1 MAATTAP
8 MKSWQ
13 IQQQRKKILTRGAI
27 TMFAL
32 LVLSAYL
39 MPLLYGVVTS
49 IKSKA
54 QIADINAPLLPA
66 EALTFEYE
74 GKEYDIYQVP
84 TDSGVQEWALV
95 KKGREAS
102 QFVDPSNPEAG
113 PIDWEGRWR
122 TLDRVRGFAPQW
134 GNYAEAFNKID
145 FLLLLRNTMVYAI
158 LTTIGTVISSS
169 IVGYGFARFDF
180 PYKNVIFMVVIA
192 TIILPPQVTLVPKYA
207 FFTYIGWTGSW
218 WPLVVPTFFANA
230 YNIFLMRQYFMTIPR
245 ALDEAAMIDGAGPI
259 RIFWSIN
266 LPQAKPA
273 LVAVSLFH
281 FFFAWND
288 FFDPLIYLAG
298 KPDLYPLTIG
308 LTFFQGV
315 FSQDQQLIQAASF
328 MTLIIPLIIFF
339 FAQRFFVQ
347 GVVMTGVDK

>member
-1 MAATTAP
+1 MAAIAQPST
-8 MKSWQ
+8 SRQ
-13 IQQQRKKILTRGAI
+13 LQQRRKQILTRGAL

-32 LVLSAYL
+32 LVLSVYL
-39 MPLLYGVVTS
+39 MPLLYGAVTS

-54 QIADINAPLLPA
+54 QIADINAPLFPA
-66 EALTFEYE
+66 ETLTFEYE

-84 TDSGVQEWALV
+84 TDDGMKEWALV

-102 QFVDPSNPEAG
+102 QFVDPRNPDAG
-113 PIDWEGRWR
+113 RIDWEGRWR

-134 GNYAEAFNKID
+134 DNYREAFTKID
-145 FLLLLRNTMVYAI
+145 FLLLLRNTLSYAFI
-158 LTTIGTVISSS
+158 TTFAAVASSA

-180 PYKNVIFMVVIA
+180 PYKNLIFMIVIA
-192 TIILPPQVTLVPKYA
+192 TIVLPPQVTLVPKYA

-315 FSQDQQLIQAASF
+315 FSQDQHLIQAASF

-339 FAQRFFVQ
+339 LAQRFFIQ
-347 GVVMTGVDK
+347 GVVITGVDK

>member
-1 MAATTAP
+1 MAVNTAP
-8 MKSWQ
+8 MQSWQ
-13 IQQQRKKILTRGAI
+13 IQQRRKQILTRGAL

-32 LVLSAYL
+32 LVLSVYL
-39 MPLLYGVVTS
+39 MPLVYGAVTS

-84 TDSGVQEWALV
+84 TDSGVKEWALV

-102 QFVDPSNPEAG
+102 QFVDPSNPDAG
-113 PIDWEGRWR
+113 RIDWEGRWR

-134 GNYAEAFNKID
+134 NNYYEAFTAID
-145 FLLLLRNTMVYAI
+145 FLLLLRNTLAYAFI
-158 LTTIGTVISSS
+158 TTFASVISAA

-180 PYKNVIFMVVIA
+180 PYKNVIFMIVIA
-192 TIILPPQVTLVPKYA
+192 TIVLPPQVTLVPKYA

-308 LTFFQGV
+308 LTFFKGV
-315 FSQDQQLIQAASF
+315 FEQDQHLIQAASF
-328 MTLIIPLIIFF
+328 MTLIIPLVIFF

>member
-1 MAATTAP
+1 MAVTTAP

-13 IQQQRKKILTRGAI
+13 IEARRKQILTRGAI

-32 LVLSAYL
+32 LVLSVYL
-39 MPLLYGVVTS
+39 MPLLYGAVTS
-49 IKSKA
+49 LKSKP
-54 QIADINAPLLPA
+54 QIADISAPLLPA

-84 TDSGVQEWALV
+84 TDSGVQEWALF

-102 QFVDPSNPEAG
+102 QFIDPSNPEAG

-134 GNYAEAFNKID
+134 GNYAEAFSKID

-180 PYKNVIFMVVIA
+180 PYKKIIFMVVIA

-315 FSQDQQLIQAASF
+315 FSQDQHLIQAASF